1 MSESRDLPDN
11 PEVVHEESDVDVR
24 TIIWFG
30 VGLAAVALT
39 VHVFL
44 WWLQGFYASST
55 QRSQTVAY
63 PMAAGQQDQLPPEP
77 RLQNNPQQE
86 LRELKARQ
94 YGVLE
99 GYGWVNKEAGVARI
113 PIAEAMRAV
122 VQRGLAAR
130 ETPPSAPA
138 PDATKTRAVAG
149 PSKSETAG
157 HGQ

>member
-1 MSESRDLPDN
+1 MSELRDLPDT

-30 VGLAAVALT
+30 VGLAAVALV

-77 RLQNNPQQE
+77 RLQDNPQQE

-113 PIAEAMRAV
+113 PIEDAMRAV
-122 VQRGLAAR
+122 VQRGLPAR
-130 ETPPSAPA
+130 DTPPATAA
-138 PDATKTRAVAG
+138 PDATKTRAVTG

>member
-1 MSESRDLPDN
+1 MSELRDLPDN

-44 WWLQGFYASST
+44 WWLQGFYASAS

-99 GYGWVNKEAGVARI
+99 GYGWVNKEAGIARI
-113 PIAEAMRAV
+113 PIADAMRAV
-122 VQRGLAAR
+122 VQRGLPAR
-130 ETPPSAPA
+130 ATPPATA
-138 PDATKTRAVAG
+138 AQDATKTRAVTG